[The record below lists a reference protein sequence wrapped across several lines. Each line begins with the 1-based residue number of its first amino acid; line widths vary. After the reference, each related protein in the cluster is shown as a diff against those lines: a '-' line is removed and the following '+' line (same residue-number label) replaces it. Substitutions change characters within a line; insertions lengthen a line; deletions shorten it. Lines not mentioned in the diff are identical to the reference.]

1 MSEMMLLTRKR
12 FECHKSFINHIM
24 SDFGIDLLFF
34 FSFRRIL
41 NRFILFIKL
50 NSQNRTATD
59 ELRWSRRTFSFHSY
73 VFASYSIC
81 ACVWVF
87 VRAIYGVSHHSRCM
101 VIFNVCSLSLSL
113 DLLLLLLLNIPF
125 SDFFSKLMSLY
136 EQIFTIETYTGCS
149 IHDQPF
155 SELNNFFFFN

>member
-1 MSEMMLLTRKR
+1 MMLLTRKR

-59 ELRWSRRTFSFHSY
+59 ELR
-73 VFASYSIC
+73 
-81 ACVWVF
+81 
-87 VRAIYGVSHHSRCM
+87 
-101 VIFNVCSLSLSL
+101 
-113 DLLLLLLLNIPF
+113 
-125 SDFFSKLMSLY
+125 
-136 EQIFTIETYTGCS
+136 
-149 IHDQPF
+149 
-155 SELNNFFFFN
+155 